1 MHHHH
6 DIHHINKH
14 AAHPSPD
21 VFQSQAASWADV
33 ESAREMVVAG
43 QAPVASPHA
52 APSDPSPRETSSVH
66 LFFSPPDSILALGHH
81 HALLA
86 PCASSATEVPD
97 LDNGWSAPLVH
108 IGASPL
114 VRIPSSSEIWTVSL
128 STLPRQT
135 HLPPAPAQG
144 AHAVKLLSG
153 HSNIHAQLF
162 AEHGIFAPF

>member
-1 MHHHH
+1 MPLTRVLTSSKARLHPGSMSSLLERWLLLDKRRWPARMQRLQIHHHVR
-6 DIHHINKH
+6 
-14 AAHPSPD
+14 PP
-21 VFQSQAASWADV
+21 QSI
-33 ESAREMVVAG
+33 
-43 QAPVASPHA
+43 
-52 APSDPSPRETSSVH
+52 SSF
-66 LFFSPPDSILALGHH
+66 LLPDSILALGHH

-114 VRIPSSSEIWTVSL
+114 VRIPSSDETWTVSL